1 MFDNHEI
8 CTTNSVLTFIQHLNI
23 FFSNNCITIT
33 IIIITIILFYECFVF
48 MHGKGVS
55 MLEATKYA
63 TGLPRHC
70 HLAV

>member
-1 MFDNHEI
+1 
-8 CTTNSVLTFIQHLNI
+8 
-23 FFSNNCITIT
+23 
-33 IIIITIILFYECFVF
+33 

-55 MLEATKYA
+55 MLEAAKYA